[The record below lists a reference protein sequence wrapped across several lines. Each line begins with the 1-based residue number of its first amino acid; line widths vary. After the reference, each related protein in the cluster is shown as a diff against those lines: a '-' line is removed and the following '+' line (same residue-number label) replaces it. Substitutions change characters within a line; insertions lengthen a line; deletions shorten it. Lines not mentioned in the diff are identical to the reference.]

1 MKSIV
6 IQKEGEAKGHCY
18 IKLPVFEGPFDLL
31 FYLVNKEE
39 LDIHEIPLA
48 KITRQ
53 YLQYL
58 QSMQELQMEVAG
70 EFLVMAA
77 SLLHLKSRLLLPQPS
92 PFLSAAEEEETLFFG
107 SKEALVR
114 SLLEYKRFKMAA
126 AILQGRT
133 NRQERIF
140 LRAAAP
146 RRYFP
151 TNRQGEVDPYSLKN
165 LKEAWLKLIEKNK
178 REDHQPEAIF
188 FTPKTSFVRV
198 LRWIVT
204 SLRKNTFFNS
214 YLDDFGVK
222 GTKEERITIFTLFL
236 ELARRGRL
244 SLGQAKTFGRIR
256 ILKPDRKRRTGLD
269 APKEN

>member
-1 MKSIV
+1 MKSAV
-6 IQKEGEAKGHCY
+6 ICKESEAKGHCY

-58 QSMQELQMEVAG
+58 QSMQELHIEVAG
-70 EFLVMAA
+70 EFLVMAS
-77 SLLHLKSRLLLPQPS
+77 SLLHLKSRLLLPQP
-92 PFLSAAEEEETLFFG
+92 PFSVAEEEETLLFG

-126 AILQGRT
+126 AILQERT
-133 NRQERIF
+133 NRQERIY

-151 TNRQGEVDPYSLKN
+151 LTDRAKLTLP
-165 LKEAWLKLIEKNK
+165 AW
-178 REDHQPEAIF
+178 
-188 FTPKTSFVRV
+188 KT
-198 LRWIVT
+198 
-204 SLRKNTFFNS
+204 
-214 YLDDFGVK
+214 
-222 GTKEERITIFTLFL
+222 
-236 ELARRGRL
+236 
-244 SLGQAKTFGRIR
+244 
-256 ILKPDRKRRTGLD
+256 
-269 APKEN
+269 